1 MPAFTHR
8 IVKSFPHNGTMLEAG
23 SFASSQDWTWQG
35 KFYVET
41 MGWAK
46 PLGQDE
52 VQGLNNTPVVETP
65 AKAVEVKKA
74 VKKAPAKKAP
84 AKKTAAKA
92 VKTSEK

>member
-23 SFASSQDWTWQG
+23 SFASSHDWTWQG
-35 KFYVET
+35 TFYVET

-46 PLGQDE
+46 PLGHDE
-52 VQGLNNTPVVETP
+52 IELINNKPVVETP

-74 VKKAPAKKAP
+74 IPAKKAVKKAPAKKAT
-84 AKKTAAKA
+84 AKKNGF
-92 VKTSEK
+92 